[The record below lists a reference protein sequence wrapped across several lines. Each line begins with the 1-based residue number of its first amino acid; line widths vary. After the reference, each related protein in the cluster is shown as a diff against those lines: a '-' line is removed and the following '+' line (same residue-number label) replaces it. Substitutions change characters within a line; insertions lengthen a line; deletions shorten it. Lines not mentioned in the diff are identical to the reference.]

1 MHTTAVTFLTSGGG
15 FAKPLRIA
23 ISALVMQLTAS
34 SAAFSAGIASANCYS
49 QSTLIAL
56 ASSAIF

>member
-15 FAKPLRIA
+15 LAKPLRIA
-23 ISALVMQLTAS
+23 ISAFVIQLTAS
-34 SAAFSAGIASANCYS
+34 SAALSAGMASANCYS
-49 QSTLIAL
+49 QSVLIAF

>member
-1 MHTTAVTFLTSGGG
+1 MHTTAVTFFTSGGG
-15 FAKPLRIA
+15 LAKPLRIA
-23 ISALVMQLTAS
+23 ISAFVIQFTAS
-34 SAAFSAGIASANCYS
+34 SAALRAGMASANCCS